1 MTNKAGNTGRR
12 TDRIVITKANALIE
26 ASYTLS
32 LHEQRMILACAAQLD
47 GRKPIPK
54 DNIFTLT
61 AEEYGARFDLEQSS
75 LYRHMEE
82 AANKLYE
89 RDIREVRG
97 STQKRTRWVYLAEY
111 CKGEGK
117 VRLGFSPE
125 IAPYITLLHKRFT
138 SYKLSEISGLTST
151 HSIRIYEMLMQ
162 YQSTGVF
169 NIAVDDLRER
179 LMLES
184 KYPRFAN
191 FKQRILEPVVKELRS
206 KTSLDVSWAPIKKG
220 RGVERI
226 VFSFKEKPQM
236 SLL

>member
-1 MTNKAGNTGRR
+1 MESPQQTAD
-12 TDRIVITKANALIE
+12 DRIVITKANALIE

-54 DNIFTLT
+54 GNMFTLT
-61 AEEYGARFDLEQSS
+61 VEEYAELFGLEQSS
-75 LYRHMEE
+75 LYTYMEE

-89 RDIREVRG
+89 RDIRQVKGR
-97 STQKRTRWVYLAEY
+97 TKKRTRWVYLAEY

-117 VRLGFSPE
+117 VKLGFSPE
-125 IAPYITLLHKRFT
+125 IAPYITLLHRRFT

-151 HSIRIYEMLMQ
+151 HSIRIFEMLMQ

-169 NIAVDDLRER
+169 NISVEELRER
-179 LMLES
+179 LQLEN

-191 FKQRILEPVVKELRS
+191 FKQRIIEPTAEEIRK
-206 KTSLDVSWAPIKKG
+206 KTSIEVQWTAIKKG
-220 RGVERI
+220 RRVARI
-226 VFSFKEKPQM
+226 EFKFREKAQM
-236 SLL
+236 DLL